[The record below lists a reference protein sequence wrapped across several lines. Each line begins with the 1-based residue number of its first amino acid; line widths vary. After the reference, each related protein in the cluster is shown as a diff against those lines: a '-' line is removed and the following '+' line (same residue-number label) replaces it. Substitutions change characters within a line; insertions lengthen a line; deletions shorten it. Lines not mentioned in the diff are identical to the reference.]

1 MQQERL
7 LTFQPVENDTL
18 ERACMTKEETV
29 VSELC

>member
-7 LTFQPVENDTL
+7 LMFQPVENDTL